1 MMLNKRFIFL
11 VMAKNS
17 TSFALLNDFIP
28 TFKLYWIIISTMTIA
43 VLCMCGCAVYA
54 CIGDDDE
61 DNLCNENKAL
71 HEVKPPPIG
80 KY

>member
-1 MMLNKRFIFL
+1 
-11 VMAKNS
+11 MAKNS

-28 TFKLYWIIISTMTIA
+28 TFKLYWIIISTMAIA

-54 CIGDDDE
+54 CIGEKDE
-61 DNLCNENKAL
+61 DNLSVVSSSYNGNKVL
-71 HEVKPPPIG
+71 HEIKPPPIG